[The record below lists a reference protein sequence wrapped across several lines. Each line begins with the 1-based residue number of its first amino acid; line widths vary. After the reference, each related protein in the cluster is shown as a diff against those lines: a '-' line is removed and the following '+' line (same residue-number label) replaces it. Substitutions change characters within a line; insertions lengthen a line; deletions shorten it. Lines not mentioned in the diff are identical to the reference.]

1 MEKDK
6 PKDQTYDSKK
16 VLGQLYD
23 HIERVDF
30 VPAFDMPFDPRI
42 LHAYTLDDV
51 TIRRAADL
59 KLEYDAAIRRI
70 MAQYEIN
77 TEFEVWSVFVL
88 QHSKVMRD
96 FPLHEEVGRHS
107 QALKDEFRAECHKLA
122 GGSDFQVLAPFVAAM
137 YHVTNDEMQLALS
150 ECRTMVDVAGVDS
163 PKRKMVPSSM
173 PLMSFPWL
181 FPRVLGEI
189 ANGDPSGEHEDIM
202 IAVPGELKRSAPKM
216 KVPGTTD
223 EDMLLETAEG
233 IVHRGEKLALFDHP
247 DEHSCNLDEQPASSR
262 GSGASSSLVPISMSG
277 GSMDDSSL
285 LAREPATTEATRFQA
300 SPPTTSMSVANS
312 IASLALDLSDSCTLS
327 PNASRLDKLF
337 RHDEQDVGTLSNILT
352 PSNSE
357 PGSPKRDE
365 KLHESKVPSTGS
377 LVEEENSG
385 SNAGDEW
392 EGSEDEDEDGS
403 SEGSV
408 EVHIIQKGPSYL
420 DRLTRLNES

>member
-42 LHAYTLDDV
+42 LHAYTLDGV
-51 TIRRAADL
+51 TIEKATEL

-70 MAQYEIN
+70 MAQYEIK

-122 GGSDFQVLAPFVAAM
+122 GGTDFQVLAPFVAAM

-150 ECRTMVDVAGVDS
+150 ECRTMVNVEGVDT
-163 PKRKMVPSSM
+163 PKRKMAPSSM

-181 FPRVLGEI
+181 FPRVLGQI
-189 ANGDPSGEHEDIM
+189 ANGNPSGEHEDTS
-202 IAVPGELKRSAPKM
+202 IAVQEESRRPVPQT
-216 KVPGTTD
+216 KVPKTSD

-247 DEHSCNLDEQPASSR
+247 DEHSCNLDEQPAT
-262 GSGASSSLVPISMSG
+262 PF
-277 GSMDDSSL
+277 
-285 LAREPATTEATRFQA
+285 EAP
-300 SPPTTSMSVANS
+300 PPTTGTSVANS
-312 IASLALDLSDSCTLS
+312 ITSSALDLSDSSTLS
-327 PNASRLDKLF
+327 PNASRLDQLF
-337 RHDEQDVGTLSNILT
+337 RREAQDVGTVSKILT

-365 KLHESKVPSTGS
+365 ELHESKVPSTGS
-377 LVEEENSG
+377 LLDEENSG

-392 EGSEDEDEDGS
+392 EGSEDGDGS

-408 EVHIIQKGPSYL
+408 EVHIAQNGPSYL